1 MYVCLCNK
9 LSEYGILSWKH
20 EEYTHDNKCYIT
32 FGVVDYVVHAG
43 KTSDSRGRSIV
54 QGMNMFYK
62 ENINNCKSWVLIF
75 SFKYISF
82 LSKNP
87 CS

>member
-9 LSEYGILSWKH
+9 LSEYGITSWKH
-20 EEYTHDNKCYIT
+20 KEYTHDNKCYIT

-75 SFKYISF
+75 SFKNISF
-82 LSKNP
+82 LSKNS